1 MTDVILQ
8 VLITLADGA
17 DTVSGILN
25 MLIDQYPMYADQ
37 VETSMSYAREVIER
51 VQTDAYA
58 SGR

>member
-1 MTDVILQ
+1 MIDI
-8 VLITLADGA
+8 ILADGA

-25 MLIDQYPMYADQ
+25 MLIDQYPMYSDQ

-51 VQTDAYA
+51 VQTDADA